1 MSILAALCWR
11 EHEAIIRKASWRRSS
26 AHESHDPRGSSYH
39 GSLRADAP
47 SPLPNDC
54 QPVLGWG
61 FTRLQL
67 GVRGV
72 GAFETPSL
80 SVIASQTLN
89 LALLWFATPPGF
101 TGWYCTGGAG
111 VGGGF
116 EGSRHSRSLSPPEFH
131 KVAQR
136 GFYQTGPC
144 GRFRSKCSVL
154 NKRDHSELR
163 AAQDQ
168 MAVAILPPP
177 PYPPTPLPPPSRAE
191 RRG

>member
-1 MSILAALCWR
+1 M
-11 EHEAIIRKASWRRSS
+11 
-26 AHESHDPRGSSYH
+26 
-39 GSLRADAP
+39 
-47 SPLPNDC
+47 
-54 QPVLGWG
+54 
-61 FTRLQL
+61 
-67 GVRGV
+67 

-177 PYPPTPLPPPSRAE
+177 LPPYPPTPTLTGRTQGLTASQIDLLNWCDCSPFFLNTNNNSSKKRDGALPKSAISYHSNLLVWDCCPPENGAAARVHTCEA
-191 RRG
+191 R